1 MIPGA
6 TGFVDRRSER
16 WQEGPHTASD
26 MITSEAARIALRA
39 LASSLVLEA
48 RLSFLPRAH
57 NGVKTLGKR
66 HQRTVVGPNKLNL
79 DKLPFSCTCGLI
91 PLEGDAVQTCRAMK
105 VNGLIVRCWQRI
117 RYCRGCRRNA
127 RLARLC
133 TAIARPR
140 QECTTECTKFSLLRR
155 GKAIPIQGGNA
166 QANYKTRAHSALFPV
181 RTVRGE
187 IFFRTPLCRT
197 YRSDLGVANRLR

>member
-26 MITSEAARIALRA
+26 MITSEAARITLRT
-39 LASSLVLEA
+39 LASSPVLEA

-66 HQRTVVGPNKLNL
+66 HQRTVVGPNELNL

-91 PLEGDAVQTCRAMK
+91 PLARRRCGADMPCNESERTNCK
-105 VNGLIVRCWQRI
+105 V
-117 RYCRGCRRNA
+117 
-127 RLARLC
+127 LA
-133 TAIARPR
+133 AH
-140 QECTTECTKFSLLRR
+140 SLLQRLQTQCTFSEAVHCHR
-155 GKAIPIQGGNA
+155 
-166 QANYKTRAHSALFPV
+166 KTAP
-181 RTVRGE
+181 
-187 IFFRTPLCRT
+187 
-197 YRSDLGVANRLR
+197 GVYDGVY